1 MYWQH
6 ECDCIKLHTKD
17 WDLMRMWD
25 SLVLEEKEGNAQEWK
40 MTHDAVVSEENSKA
54 LVYPAFN

>member
-1 MYWQH
+1 
-6 ECDCIKLHTKD
+6 
-17 WDLMRMWD
+17 MRMWD